1 MYNNIM
7 KITVNNT
14 TIEVVQGD
22 ITKEKVD
29 AIVNA
34 ANNQLSPGG
43 GVSGAIHRA
52 AGPQLWEE
60 TKTLGGCKT
69 GEAKITKGYNLPAKY
84 VIHTVGPVYSGS
96 GEDPELLASCYRES
110 LKLALKHK
118 LKSVSF
124 PAISTG
130 VFGYPVEPA
139 AEVALKTIIDFVR
152 KNKGLELV
160 RMVIFDK
167 KSYDIHVKV
176 LKQLQPEK

>member
-1 MYNNIM
+1 M
-7 KITVNNT
+7 KTKINKT
-14 TIEVVQGD
+14 TIEILQGD

-52 AGPQLWEE
+52 AGPELWKEA
-60 TKTLGGCKT
+60 KTLGGCKT
-69 GEAKITKGYNLPAKY
+69 GEAKITKGYNLPVKY

-96 GEDPELLASCYRES
+96 EEDPELLSSCYRES
-110 LKLALKHK
+110 LNLAVKNN

-130 VFGYPVEPA
+130 IFGYPAEPA
-139 AEVALKTIIDFVR
+139 ARVALGTIVDFV
-152 KNKGLELV
+152 KNNSGLELV
-160 RMVIFDK
+160 RMVLFDK
-167 KSYDIHVKV
+167 KSFEIHVKV
-176 LKQLQPEK
+176 LQEITAKK